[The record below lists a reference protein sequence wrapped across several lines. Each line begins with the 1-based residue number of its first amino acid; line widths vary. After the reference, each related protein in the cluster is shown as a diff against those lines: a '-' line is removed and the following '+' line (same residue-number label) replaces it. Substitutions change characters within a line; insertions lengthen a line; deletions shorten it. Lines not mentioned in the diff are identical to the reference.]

1 VVLGMICS
9 GSWGRRR
16 ALSRVPESRGRHLKR
31 MKMMLLLPEVPRFCL
46 RRAISRMGVH
56 QVLLL
61 AGCCVEGN
69 REAGQA
75 SRLEHQGPVSVL
87 KNLVVI
93 SQRTIHSNG
102 FPLTVRIAP
111 GILRAVIPS
120 VHAGRHRPLLGIV
133 CSDRAHGCVGL
144 RVIARTT
151 TTKLRAQRVVRVGG
165 SGRLMR
171 RSGDAGG
178 EGLEAATSCLHR
190 CVAEG
195 SHGEGMAMEMAMAQQ
210 LSSRGKRWIALASL
224 PISCSLT
231 PSHTLALSLSQQQ
244 RAHRQQAWRIWREE
258 MLLGRVERR
267 LRRFRVQRRAGLKLT
282 DLTQ

>member
-1 VVLGMICS
+1 
-9 GSWGRRR
+9 
-16 ALSRVPESRGRHLKR
+16 
-31 MKMMLLLPEVPRFCL
+31 MMVLLPEVPRLCL
-46 RRAISRMGVH
+46 RRVISRMRVH

-111 GILRAVIPS
+111 GILRAVISS

-144 RVIARTT
+144 RVISRTT
-151 TTKLRAQRVVRVGG
+151 TNELRAQRIVRVGG

-178 EGLEAATSCLHR
+178 EGFEAATSCLHG

-195 SHGEGMAMEMAMAQQ
+195 SHGEGMAIQTAMAQQ
-210 LSSRGKRWIALASL
+210 LSSRGKRWIDSSCFSAYLLLTHSL
-224 PISCSLT
+224 
-231 PSHTLALSLSQQQ
+231 SHSRSLALSAAA
-244 RAHRQQAWRIWREE
+244 RTPTAGVAHLEGGDAAR
-258 MLLGRVERR
+258 
-267 LRRFRVQRRAGLKLT
+267 
-282 DLTQ
+282 